1 MYEERDFP
9 ALCALFLRAV
19 KETASAD
26 YSPGK
31 LPPGRRLMKP
41 AGGKNSRRHAYWWQ

>member
-1 MYEERDFP
+1 MLTIRMYEERDFP

-26 YSPGK
+26 YSP
-31 LPPGRRLMKP
+31 R
-41 AGGKNSRRHAYWWQ
+41 QI